1 MTRTRPKGR
10 DRTRQPLSEATRP
23 ADCELVKPGLNR
35 FQAIR
40 AAHWIRIPP
49 LLCAH
54 RHGYFAHLLPLLNWL
69 HGSIRAANHGSSS
82 GVSADQPR
90 NAKQPFEGRRRS
102 AGSSLGNPFR
112 PQVKVFFSWGGG
124 GDLIRNPFR
133 EVISPS
139 VCGRRSKVM
148 DDGRAMPKSAI
159 SEPPSA
165 SDVALQPI

>member
-1 MTRTRPKGR
+1 MGGGGVSSAFRLSSRGCEGPILTRTRPKGR
-10 DRTRQPLSEATRP
+10 DRTRQPLSGATRP

-40 AAHWIRIPP
+40 AAHWIRTPP

-54 RHGYFAHLLPLLNWL
+54 RHGYFAHVLPLLNWL

-82 GVSADQPR
+82 GVSADQPC

-112 PQVKVFFSWGGG
+112 PQVKVFLFLGGAG
-124 GDLIRNPFR
+124 
-133 EVISPS
+133 VISSETLFGRLS
-139 VCGRRSKVM
+139 VHL
-148 DDGRAMPKSAI
+148 SAD
-159 SEPPSA
+159 A
-165 SDVALQPI
+165 DQR